1 MNKSNINQTENVA
14 LFQANNTPIDIS
26 FNQDEQS
33 SDGGLILLKEI
44 ENQTG
49 IIESLSKCMSDDR
62 DQRYVDHDL
71 RSLFSQRIFQIAC
84 GYEDANDCD
93 SLRHDS
99 MFKICSNKID
109 ESSSLASQ
117 PTMSRFENSVTR
129 TELYRIAQTFVNS
142 FIKSYDKEPPVIVID
157 CDDTN
162 NNTHGEQQ
170 LTLFNSYYN
179 EYCYMPLHIY
189 EGLSGKLITTI
200 LKRGRRSKT
209 IDISKIIK
217 RIIKLLREHWKST
230 SIIVRGDSHFCS
242 ADFMD
247 WSKAQ
252 HKVYFITGISTNN
265 ILKENCLTTIESAKK
280 AFEVSSKAVK
290 MYHSFTYKAN
300 TWEYPQRVIAKI
312 EFSEKGLNIR
322 YIVTNAWDFRAC
334 GLYESGYC
342 SRGNMELYI
351 KEHKLYLKSDRSSCN
366 SFTANQLRLF
376 LHSAAYVLLH
386 ILRRKLLKNTKYY
399 NCTIKTVQL
408 KFLKISAHVKRLKTK
423 IKVELPRYFPTKNEF
438 IKCFEILK
446 T

>member
-1 MNKSNINQTENVA
+1 MNKSDKNQTDILP
-14 LFQANNTPIDIS
+14 LFQVQNVPIDIS
-26 FNQDEQS
+26 FNREEHS
-33 SDGGLILLKEI
+33 SDGGLLLLKEI
-44 ENQTG
+44 ETQTG
-49 IIESLSKCMSDDR
+49 IIENLSKCITDDR
-62 DQRYVDHDL
+62 DQRYTDHDL
-71 RSLFSQRIFQIAC
+71 TSLLYQRVFQIAS
-84 GYEDANDCD
+84 GYEDANDCN
-93 SLRHDS
+93 SLRYDS
-99 MFKICSNKID
+99 ILKICSNAD
-109 ESSSLASQ
+109 HESSCLASQ

-129 TELYRIAQTFVNS
+129 TELYRIAKTFVSS
-142 FIKSYDKEPPVIVID
+142 FIESYNEEPPVIIID

-170 LTLFNSYYN
+170 LTLFNSYYG

-200 LKRGRRSKT
+200 LKPGRRSKT

-217 RIIKLLREHWKST
+217 RIIKLLREYWKNT

-247 WSKAQ
+247 WSKDQ
-252 HKVYFITGISTNN
+252 HKIYFLTGISSNN

-280 AFEVSSKAVK
+280 AFKVSNKAVK

-300 TWEYPQRVIAKI
+300 TWEYHQRVIAKI
-312 EFSEKGLNIR
+312 ELSKKGLNIR
-322 YIVTNAWDFRAC
+322 YIVTNAWEFRAR

-351 KEHKLYLKSDRSSCN
+351 KEHKRYLKSDRSSCN
-366 SFTANQLRLF
+366 SFTANQFRLF

-386 ILRRKLLKNTKYY
+386 ILRRKLLKNTKYF

-408 KFLKISAHVKRLKTK
+408 KFLKIAAHVKRLKTK
-423 IKVELPRYFPTKNEF
+423 IKVELPRFFPAKNEF
-438 IKCFEILK
+438 IKCFIALK